1 MEGKDSEAAKVFDT
15 TNEIIRKITRYAAG
29 ISEMSN
35 AGANRRKE
43 YHKVAVMFSKCKD
56 IFEAHRLAADVF
68 GIEKLL
74 HLKGLPG
81 RQTESINSGA
91 FEEEPHI
98 VNITSRVRTYKENPE
113 ELRNILTYVTAG
125 IAKLK
130 GVQDKK
136 QKELL
141 PVFSVNFIENPYY
154 FDEGKTGEKLLFNY
168 LRERNFNLKQE
179 GLSRVEYKN
188 RIYYEAG
195 ILKDEVSNDALAYGI
210 HGWKPEGSI
219 SGKYDRSVGEGK
231 EQ

>member
-15 TNEIIRKITRYAAG
+15 TNEIVRKIPRYAAG

-74 HLKGLPG
+74 RLKGLPG

-98 VNITSRVRTYKENPE
+98 VNITFESSHIQRKSRGIE
-113 ELRNILTYVTAG
+113 EYSNVCNSGNCKT
-125 IAKLK
+125 
-130 GVQDKK
+130 
-136 QKELL
+136 E
-141 PVFSVNFIENPYY
+141 
-154 FDEGKTGEKLLFNY
+154 EGF
-168 LRERNFNLKQE
+168 RR
-179 GLSRVEYKN
+179 
-188 RIYYEAG
+188 
-195 ILKDEVSNDALAYGI
+195 
-210 HGWKPEGSI
+210 
-219 SGKYDRSVGEGK
+219 
-231 EQ
+231 